1 MAEPGDPVL
10 QVRIT
15 LRYVDDPP
23 VWRQVLIPA
32 AYLSA
37 GSTG

>member
-1 MAEPGDPVL
+1 MAEPGDPVV

-15 LRYVDDPP
+15 LLDVGGPP

-32 AYLSA
+32 A
-37 GSTG
+37 